1 MIRRGFQKKRERE
14 RACIAAEDTSDVSE
28 RLMARKISRK
38 EQKTQG
44 GGGAPASVVS
54 NVEVHRW

>member
-1 MIRRGFQKKRERE
+1 MIRLGFQKMRE

-44 GGGAPASVVS
+44 GGGAPHDASG
-54 NVEVHRW
+54 HRW